1 MSQARGTSILRKS
14 PRWCAEKSAA
24 RFAISLTESIVDAD
38 LGMEV
43 ICVPGGASRV
53 ACSLPTLYFSSKNY
67 RLTYNLLGI
76 IMIGDRQFVA
86 EHLFDNFV
94 EDTSPG
100 KLEKMEK
107 SLSENA
113 DEIYAAGYMAAVSAF
128 KADAQCKPSSPPPKK
143 N

>member
-94 EDTSPG
+94 EDTSPE

-107 SLSENA
+107 SLSENG
-113 DEIYAAGYMAAVSAF
+113 DEIYATG
-128 KADAQCKPSSPPPKK
+128 D
-143 N
+143 